1 MLKHGTSMRA
11 VVHGHSTQEELRALQ
26 DSVHDVASQAFGHLE
41 QAKRL
46 FNDDERSR
54 RLLGVH
60 ALWPAVRCQLFLD
73 ELKKA
78 EFNPFDP
85 AILHAT
91 QHPSFV
97 KYQFK
102 LMHTLWFPKL

>member
-1 MLKHGTSMRA
+1 MLKHGASMRT
-11 VVHGHSTQEELRALQ
+11 VISGPSSPEDLRALQ

-41 QAKRL
+41 QAKKL
-46 FNDDERSR
+46 FNSESR
-54 RLLGVH
+54 HRRALGIH

-85 AILHAT
+85 AILQAT
-91 QHPSFV
+91 QSPSYLMF
-97 KYQFK
+97 QLK
-102 LMHTLWFPKL
+102 LMQTRWFPAL